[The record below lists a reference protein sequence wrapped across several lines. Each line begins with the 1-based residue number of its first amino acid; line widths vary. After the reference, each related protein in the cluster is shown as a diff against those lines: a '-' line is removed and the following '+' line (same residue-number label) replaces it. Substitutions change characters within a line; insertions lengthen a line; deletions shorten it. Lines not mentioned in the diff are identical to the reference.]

1 MPFPLVATTAFG
13 VEAVVRRELENLG
26 YEARITGPGRVAFEG
41 DAAAIAQAN
50 LWLRSGE
57 RVVIEMASFPA
68 TDFGQLFD
76 GVNALDWAAWIPVD
90 GEFPVSGRSR
100 NSQLSSVP
108 ACQKIV
114 KKSIVERLRAQH
126 GAQELPEIAALYSVE
141 VALVDDIATIT
152 LDTTGV
158 GLHKRGYR
166 PMASVAPLR
175 ETLAAAIVQLSYW
188 RNGRPLLDP
197 FCGAGTLAIE
207 AAMIGR
213 QMAPGQYRTFASE
226 HWPAIDRTEWE
237 TARNQAKA
245 RMLPAL
251 DERILATD
259 ADDEVLAI
267 ARRAAER
274 AGVLEDIHFQQRAF
288 ADTLSKR
295 EYGCLIT
302 NPPYGE
308 RLGEEREIEE
318 LYRTMPLVLRR
329 LKTWS
334 HYVLTSRLD
343 FEDLV
348 GQTAN
353 KRRKLYNGRL
363 ECTLFQYHGPRPPKE
378 GAPAST
384 AGSSRDESSLPESA
398 SPEPSTSQP
407 TTPEQPPERFPGPD
421 APAEPGAKRQ
431 SAPPPARA
439 FGGLRPE
446 SERQAEEFANRLKK
460 LARHLRKWPT
470 KRGITCYRIYDRD
483 IPDVP
488 FAVDR
493 YEDALHLAEYDRP
506 HDRTPAEH
514 ADWLDHM
521 VRTAADALDV
531 PRELTFLKHRFRQRG
546 ETQYQRVAEKQA
558 VRLVKEAGL
567 TFRVNLSDYVDT
579 GLFLDHRVTRGRF
592 RDEAQGKRVLNLFA
606 YTGAFSVYALAGG
619 AERVTTVDLSPT
631 YLDWARDNVRLN
643 KFDAARCD
651 FVQGDSQEFV
661 ESLSTQPQFD
671 LAIVDPPTFSNTKRG
686 ADDWDVQQHAA
697 PLLVEVA
704 KRMPPGG
711 VIYFSTNSRRFK
723 LDEPLL
729 AGLAIREIS
738 RQTVPED
745 FRNKRIHRCWRMV
758 KE

>member
-1 MPFPLVATTAFG
+1 MPLPLAATTAFG
-13 VEAVVRRELENLG
+13 VEAVVRRELEALG
-26 YEARITGPGRVAFEG
+26 YPAKITAPGRVAFEG
-41 DAAAIAQAN
+41 DPQAIAQAN
-50 LWLRSGE
+50 LWLRAGE
-57 RVVIEMASFPA
+57 RVVVELASFPA

-76 GVNALDWAAWIPVD
+76 GVAALDWAAWIPPD
-90 GEFPVSGRSR
+90 GEFPVRGRSR
-100 NSQLSSVP
+100 GSQLSSVP

-114 KKSIVERLRAQH
+114 KKAIVERLRQQH
-126 GAQELPEIAALYSVE
+126 GVQELPETAGLYGVE
-141 VALVDDIATIT
+141 VALVDDVATLT

-166 PMASVAPLR
+166 PVTSSAPLR

-213 QMAPGQYRTFASE
+213 QIAPGLRRVFAAE
-226 HWPAIDRTEWE
+226 DWPAVPADVWQA
-237 TARNQAKA
+237 AREQAQQ

-259 ADDEVLAI
+259 ADDQVLVT
-267 ARRAAER
+267 ARRSAER

-308 RLGEEREIEE
+308 RLGEQREIEE
-318 LYRTMPLVLRR
+318 LYQAMPLVLRR
-329 LKTWS
+329 LPTWS

-343 FEDLV
+343 FEQLV
-348 GQTAN
+348 GQTAD

-363 ECTLFQYHGPRPPKE
+363 ECTLFQYQGPKPPKGE
-378 GAPAST
+378 GGGRKQGAEPASAAKT
-384 AGSSRDESSLPESA
+384 SVVEPAPKA
-398 SPEPSTSQP
+398 SV
-407 TTPEQPPERFPGPD
+407 D
-421 APAEPGAKRQ
+421 APQ
-431 SAPPPARA
+431 RA
-439 FGGLRPE
+439 FGGLKPE
-446 SERQAEEFANRLKK
+446 AARQAEEFSNRLKK

-483 IPDVP
+483 IPEAP
-488 FAVDR
+488 FAIDR
-493 YEDALHLAEYDRP
+493 YDDALHIAEYERP

-521 VRTAADALDV
+521 VRTAADALET
-531 PRELTFLKHRFRQRG
+531 PRELVFVKRRFRQRG
-546 ETQYQRVAEKQA
+546 ETQYQRVAEQQA

-592 RDEAQGKRVLNLFA
+592 RDEAEGKRVLNLFA

-643 KFDAARCD
+643 KLDASRCD
-651 FVQGDSQEFV
+651 FVEGDSQEFV
-661 ESLSTQPQFD
+661 ESLPAEPLFD

-723 LDEPLL
+723 LDEDQLS
-729 AGLAIREIS
+729 GLAIREIS